1 MFGLPW
7 FAVIPI
13 VAIVGG
19 LIYAYKEKELEME
32 IEEKRMMGAREANEL
47 RAMIRELQGRVQ
59 NLETIATEETIWNE
73 QLLNREKE

>member
-13 VAIVGG
+13 VAIVDG
-19 LIYAYKEKELEME
+19 LIYAYKEKELE
-32 IEEKRMMGAREANEL
+32 IEKKRMMGAREANEL

-59 NLETIATEETIWNE
+59 NLETIAAEETTRNE
-73 QLLNREKE
+73 QLLNR

>member
-19 LIYAYKEKELEME
+19 LIYAYKKKELE

-47 RAMIRELQGRVQ
+47 RAMIRELQSRVQ
-59 NLETIATEETIWNE
+59 NLETIAAEETTRDE

>member
-19 LIYAYKEKELEME
+19 LIYAYKEKELE

-47 RAMIRELQGRVQ
+47 RAMIRELQSRVQ
-59 NLETIATEETIWNE
+59 NLETIAAEETTRDE

>member
-59 NLETIATEETIWNE
+59 NLETIAAEETTRDE

>member
-19 LIYAYKEKELEME
+19 LIYAYKEKELE
-32 IEEKRMMGAREANEL
+32 IEEKRILGAREANEL
-47 RAMIRELQGRVQ
+47 RGMIRELQGRIQ
-59 NLETIATEETIWNE
+59 NLETIAAEENVRGE
-73 QLLNREKE
+73 QILNREKE

>member
-19 LIYAYKEKELEME
+19 LIYAYKEKELVME

-59 NLETIATEETIWNE
+59 NLETIATEETIRNE

>member
-19 LIYAYKEKELEME
+19 LIYAYKEKELE
-32 IEEKRMMGAREANEL
+32 IEEKRILGAREANEL
-47 RAMIRELQGRVQ
+47 RGMIRELQGRIQ
-59 NLETIATEETIWNE
+59 NLETIAAEENIRGE
-73 QLLNREKE
+73 QILNREKEQE

>member
-32 IEEKRMMGAREANEL
+32 IEEKHMMGAREANEL

-59 NLETIATEETIWNE
+59 NLETIATEETIRNE

>member
-19 LIYAYKEKELEME
+19 LIYAYKEKELE

-47 RAMIRELQGRVQ
+47 RAMIWELQSRVQ
-59 NLETIATEETIWNE
+59 NLETIAAEETTRDE

>member
-59 NLETIATEETIWNE
+59 NLETIATEETIRNE

>member
-7 FAVIPI
+7 FAAIPI

-19 LIYAYKEKELEME
+19 LIYAYKEKELE

-59 NLETIATEETIWNE
+59 NLETIAAEETTRDE

>member
-19 LIYAYKEKELEME
+19 LIYAYKEKELE

-47 RAMIRELQGRVQ
+47 RAMIRELQSRVQ
-59 NLETIATEETIWNE
+59 NLETIAAEETTRNE
-73 QLLNREKE
+73 QLLNR

>member
-59 NLETIATEETIWNE
+59 NLETIRNE

>member
-32 IEEKRMMGAREANEL
+32 IEEKRMMGALEANEL

-59 NLETIATEETIWNE
+59 NLETIATEETIRNE
-73 QLLNREKE
+73 QLLNRE

>member
-47 RAMIRELQGRVQ
+47 RAMIR
-59 NLETIATEETIWNE
+59 
-73 QLLNREKE
+73 

>member
-1 MFGLPW
+1 MFELPW

-19 LIYAYKEKELEME
+19 LIYAYKEKELE

-47 RAMIRELQGRVQ
+47 RAMIRELQSRVQ
-59 NLETIATEETIWNE
+59 NLETIAAEETTRDE

>member
-19 LIYAYKEKELEME
+19 LIFAYKEKELE
-32 IEEKRMMGAREANEL
+32 IEEKRILGAREANEL
-47 RAMIRELQGRVQ
+47 RGMIRELQGRIQ
-59 NLETIATEETIWNE
+59 NLENIAAEENIRGE
-73 QLLNREKE
+73 QILNREKEQE

>member
-19 LIYAYKEKELEME
+19 LIYAYKEKELE
-32 IEEKRMMGAREANEL
+32 IEKKRMMGAREANEL
-47 RAMIRELQGRVQ
+47 RAMIRELQSRVQ
-59 NLETIATEETIWNE
+59 NLETIAAEETTRDE

>member
-19 LIYAYKEKELEME
+19 LIYAYNEKELQ

-47 RAMIRELQGRVQ
+47 RAMIWELQSRVQ
-59 NLETIATEETIWNE
+59 NLETIAAEETTRDE

>member
-32 IEEKRMMGAREANEL
+32 IEEKRIMGAREANEL
-47 RAMIRELQGRVQ
+47 RAMIRELQSRVQ
-59 NLETIATEETIWNE
+59 NLETIAAEETTRDE

>member
-47 RAMIRELQGRVQ
+47 RAMIRELQSRVQ
-59 NLETIATEETIWNE
+59 NLETIAAEETTRDE

>member
-13 VAIVGG
+13 VAIIGG
-19 LIYAYKEKELEME
+19 LIYAYKEKELE

-47 RAMIRELQGRVQ
+47 RAMIRELQSRVQ
-59 NLETIATEETIWNE
+59 NLETIAAEETTWDE

>member
-19 LIYAYKEKELEME
+19 LIYAYKEKELE
-32 IEEKRMMGAREANEL
+32 IEEKGILGAREANEL
-47 RAMIRELQGRVQ
+47 RGMIRELQGRIQ
-59 NLETIATEETIWNE
+59 NLETIAAEENIRGE
-73 QLLNREKE
+73 QILNREKEQE